1 MRRVRRLVHLVL
13 FCPISK
19 GLQVPPGGRSRP
31 GGGGIWA
38 GEGGI
43 RAGGGSV
50 LPIRA
55 SRHKGML
62 RSAVPSAGDSDGM
75 GTGDGHR
82 DTVTGIEHPRWL
94 HNAQLAALPACR
106 CVRPSVRPSAHPST
120 PHRYTAVQQHGRL
133 PPFAFFFS
141 CSFILPFHPQPMG
154 WTVRPG
160 GALRGWHW

>member
-82 DTVTGIEHPRWL
+82 DTVTGNRASPVV
-94 HNAQLAALPACR
+94 A
-106 CVRPSVRPSAHPST
+106 
-120 PHRYTAVQQHGRL
+120 
-133 PPFAFFFS
+133 
-141 CSFILPFHPQPMG
+141 
-154 WTVRPG
+154 
-160 GALRGWHW
+160 

>member
-1 MRRVRRLVHLVL
+1 M
-13 FCPISK
+13 
-19 GLQVPPGGRSRP
+19 
-31 GGGGIWA
+31 
-38 GEGGI
+38 
-43 RAGGGSV
+43 

-106 CVRPSVRPSAHPST
+106 CVRPSVRPSVHPPT
-120 PHRYTAVQQHGRL
+120 HPL
-133 PPFAFFFS
+133 PIDTQRCSSMADCHPLLFFFPALLFCLS
-141 CSFILPFHPQPMG
+141 ILSPWAG
-154 WTVRPG
+154 LCGPG
-160 GALRGWHW
+160 GH

>member
-1 MRRVRRLVHLVL
+1 MHLVL

-82 DTVTGIEHPRWL
+82 DTVTGNRASPVV
-94 HNAQLAALPACR
+94 A
-106 CVRPSVRPSAHPST
+106 
-120 PHRYTAVQQHGRL
+120 
-133 PPFAFFFS
+133 
-141 CSFILPFHPQPMG
+141 
-154 WTVRPG
+154 
-160 GALRGWHW
+160 